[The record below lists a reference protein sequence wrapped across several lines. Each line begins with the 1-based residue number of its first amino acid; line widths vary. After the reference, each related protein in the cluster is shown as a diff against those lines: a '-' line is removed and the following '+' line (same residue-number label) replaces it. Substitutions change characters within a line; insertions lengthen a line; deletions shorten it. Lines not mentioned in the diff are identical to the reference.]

1 MKYLAIFF
9 AFIATVSVCF
19 SYSIKGKSVDEQIKT
34 TLKRINQ
41 EFRHRGGNQ
50 QRRNHYREV
59 LKALQN
65 LQNLKRE
72 DASRANENIKQ
83 LESEYV
89 DPDSKFMELAESF
102 QVLRDGQILLAN
114 GLHPEDGLKAK
125 ADKQDKHMLTHQ
137 QKVELGL
144 ESEKPGEG
152 HGIVSQRAF
161 TAGNNLWPDG
171 IVPYEINTTS
181 LTHERALP
189 VIEDAI
195 KRFNETTCIQF
206 VPHTKTLEQELGH
219 TGWVNFVSDGGCWS
233 YVGKVFSGQSISL
246 GQPGCLWVGIAIH
259 EMGHALGEWHEQ
271 SRTDRDH
278 HLNMRWDILG
288 QSTKG
293 GANYGK
299 MDTRNYNPYDYE
311 SVMQYG
317 AGSGME
323 VLQPELK
330 FLTYYGSDL
339 SYYDIKDIT
348 DAYRCTD
355 KCVNP
360 PKCQNGG
367 FLNFQCIC
375 KCPEGLEGDTCESV
389 INVEVCG
396 GIIDIY
402 PGQETTITTPNYP
415 DSYNLDTKCVWL
427 LRAPENLHVRVNVD
441 VFHLPLVDNNKCYHW
456 LEVRYNLVGQT
467 GVRKCGTTAGD
478 VWTTSAWGEQNLM
491 LLIFDSVYGKNHP
504 ADKGF
509 SLRAKTVHKGCI
521 PIPCVNG
528 VCKECEAGQFRC
540 QCDPGFEGTLC
551 DTMEASAQLDCTF
564 ERSSQCFLKNT
575 EEDDFD
581 WIIYSGQTPSDL
593 TGPDGALTGENY
605 IYAEGSSPRTT
616 GQTAILIS
624 DINFPAGDYCLRLN
638 YNMFGADVGSLTV
651 SVKDSKG
658 DRELWTLSGNQG
670 SSWRTDNVY
679 ILSEGDFKI
688 RIEAVRGSNWE
699 SDIALDDLKIS
710 PGLCEEPKPLDCIA
724 SLKGTD
730 YTGNVNTTVGGLTC
744 QRWDSDSPTKH
755 SYHDYD
761 DHENYCRNIRG
772 DENNIWCYTTDPDT
786 RWDFCKVPRCDVE
799 ECRRSKNG
807 YDYMGTKKTT
817 EQGLTCKEGTF
828 CTASANSPAPFCY
841 VDDPDT
847 RWDTCI
853 IPKCTTQ
860 ADECIK
866 TPLGKDYFGTVS
878 TTKSGKT
885 CQAWSK
891 QEPHKHGF
899 WAMNDES
906 NYCRNPDGEPAPWC
920 YTTDSETRYEMCD
933 IPFCQDLACRSSPCE
948 NKGICAEE
956 AGGFKCKC
964 PYGYTGDT
972 CSTRD
977 KTKED
982 CKRSTNGFEYRGMIN
997 TTISNRTCQRWDSD
1011 IPHGHNFNNLN
1022 AENYC
1027 RNPDNE
1033 PEPWCYT
1040 TDPNKRW
1047 EICDIP
1053 FCTTPAQECVSS
1065 LYGEDYFGT
1074 VRQTKNG
1081 IPCQKWSDLT
1091 PHSHSYNTKLK
1102 DQDDYCRNP
1111 TAPGDNFP
1119 WCYTIDPDI
1128 RWDFCD
1134 IPRC

>member
-1 MKYLAIFF
+1 MKDLTVVV
-9 AFIATVSVCF
+9 AFIVTVSVCF
-19 SYSIKGKSVDEQIKT
+19 SYNYKDKSVDEQIKT
-34 TLKRINQ
+34 TLKRIYQ
-41 EFRHRGGNQ
+41 EFRHG
-50 QRRNHYREV
+50 
-59 LKALQN
+59 
-65 LQNLKRE
+65 
-72 DASRANENIKQ
+72 
-83 LESEYV
+83 EYV
-89 DPDSKFMELAESF
+89 DPNSRFMELAESF

-114 GLHPEDGLKAK
+114 DIHPEDGFKAK
-125 ADKQDKHMLTHQ
+125 AEKQDKHMLTHQ

-161 TAGNNLWPDG
+161 MVGNNLWPRG

-181 LTHERALP
+181 L
-189 VIEDAI
+189 
-195 KRFNETTCIQF
+195 KFNETTCIQWL
-206 VPHTKTLEQELGH
+206 PHTKALEEELGH
-219 TGWVNFVSDGGCWS
+219 TGWVNFISSGGCWS
-233 YVGKVFSGQSISL
+233 YVGNVFSGQSLSL
-246 GQPGCLWVGIAIH
+246 GQPGCLWVGVAIH

-271 SRTDRDH
+271 SRTDRDN

-288 QSTKG
+288 ESTKG
-293 GANYGK
+293 DANYGK
-299 MDTRNYNPYDYE
+299 MDSRNYNPYDYE

-330 FLTYYGSDL
+330 FLTDYGSDL

-360 PKCQNGG
+360 PNCQNGG

-375 KCPEGLEGDTCESV
+375 KCPEGLVGDICESV
-389 INVEVCG
+389 INEKVCG
-396 GIIDIY
+396 GIVDIK
-402 PGQETTITTPNYP
+402 PGEETTITTPNYP
-415 DSYNLDTKCVWL
+415 DSYKLDTKCVWL

-441 VFHLPLVDNNKCYHW
+441 VFHLPVVNNNKCYHW
-456 LEVRYNLVGQT
+456 LEVGIT
-467 GVRKCGTTAGD
+467 WKCGTTAGD
-478 VWTTSAWGEQNLM
+478 VWTTSSWGEQNLM

-509 SLRAKTVHKGCI
+509 SLRASTVDKGCI
-521 PIPCVNG
+521 PDPCING
-528 VCKECEAGQFRC
+528 VCKDCEGGKFRC

-551 DTMEASAQLDCTF
+551 DTMEASAQLECSF
-564 ERSSQCFLKNT
+564 ERSSKCFLRNT
-575 EEDDFD
+575 KEDDFD
-581 WIIYSGQTPSDL
+581 WIIYS
-593 TGPDGALTGENY
+593 
-605 IYAEGSSPRTT
+605 
-616 GQTAILIS
+616 
-624 DINFPAGDYCLRLN
+624 
-638 YNMFGADVGSLTV
+638 
-651 SVKDSKG
+651 
-658 DRELWTLSGNQG
+658 
-670 SSWRTDNVY
+670 
-679 ILSEGDFKI
+679 I
-688 RIEAVRGSNWE
+688 RIGAERGSNWE
-699 SDIALDDLKIS
+699 SDIALDDIKLS
-710 PGLCEEPKPLDCIA
+710 PGLCEDPKPLDCIA
-724 SLKGTD
+724 SIKGTD

-744 QRWDSDSPTKH
+744 QRWDSNSPNKH

-772 DENNIWCYTTDPDT
+772 DENMVWCYTTDPST
-786 RWDFCKVPRCDVE
+786 SWDYCNVQRCDVE
-799 ECRRSKNG
+799 ECIRSQNG
-807 YDYMGTKKTT
+807 YDYMGTKRTT
-817 EQGLTCKEGTF
+817 EQGLTCKDGTF
-828 CTASANSPAPFCY
+828 CTASANSPAPYCY

-847 RWDTCI
+847 RWDSCI
-853 IPKCTTQ
+853 IPKCSGQQIGSNIMVIVKVDIFDFKATQ
-860 ADECIK
+860 PDECIK
-866 TPLGKDYFGTVS
+866 TSLGKDYFGKVS

-920 YTTDSETRYEMCD
+920 YTTDSDKRYEMCD
-933 IPFCQDLACRSSPCE
+933 IPFCQDLACRSNPCE
-948 NKGICAEE
+948 HKGICEE
-956 AGGFKCKC
+956 VAGGFKCTC

-972 CSTRD
+972 CSTRV
-977 KTKED
+977 KNMED
-982 CKRSTNGFEYRGMIN
+982 CRRSTSGSEYQGMIN
-997 TTISNRTCQRWDSD
+997 TTISNRTCQRWDLD
-1011 IPHGHNFNNLN
+1011 TPHDHNYNNVN

-1033 PEPWCYT
+1033 PAPWCYT
-1040 TDPNKRW
+1040 TDPDKRW
-1047 EICDIP
+1047 EVCDIP

-1081 IPCQKWSDLT
+1081 IPCQKWSELT
-1091 PHSHSYNTKLK
+1091 PHSHSYNKKLK
-1102 DQDDYCRNP
+1102 DQDNYCRNP

-1119 WCYTIDPDI
+1119 WCYTIDPDV